1 MSRAVICLVA
11 AVTLAWARPASPEPR
26 QGAQSPPARPS
37 QPARDTPAAAAG
49 TAVVRGRVLDAATG
63 RGLSRVQVRANTP
76 SPNPNSPPPTPYP
89 WVAMTDGD
97 GRYEITGIP
106 AGSYAIAATKTNYVR
121 AAYGAERIEGP
132 GKRLAIA
139 DGQVLDKIDLRLV
152 RAGVITGRVV
162 DEFGDAVTDVM
173 VTPMRYQYGP
183 GGRRL
188 TQTGRG
194 GQTNDI
200 GEYRIY
206 GLSPG
211 QYYISAVLRNFSM
224 MNGQETADRSGYSAT
239 YYP

>member
-1 MSRAVICLVA
+1 MSRAVVCLVA
-11 AVTLAWARPASPEPR
+11 ILTLASGPSTW
-26 QGAQSPPARPS
+26 AQSAPAPPS

-76 SPNPNSPPPTPYP
+76 NPNPNSPPPAPYP
-89 WVAMTDGD
+89 WVAMTDRE

-106 AGSYAIAATKTNYVR
+106 AGSYAIAANKQNYVR

-162 DEFGDAVTDVM
+162 DEFGDPVTDVM
-173 VTPMRYQYGP
+173 VTPMRYQFMQGS
-183 GGRRL
+183 RRL
-188 TQTGRG
+188 NPTGRG
-194 GQTNDI
+194 AQTNDI

-211 QYYISAVLRNFSM
+211 QYYLSATLRNFSM
-224 MNGQETADRSGYSAT
+224 GAA
-239 YYP
+239 